1 MERHFI
7 CLANSLKRRGRCI
20 AGIEVTINHGRWTVV
35 RKADGTPRWIRPID
49 RTTEFG
55 EILIDEARTIPLLSI
70 VTLEDVEPIPQQAHQ
85 EDVLY
90 SRMKVIGRTSDS
102 TTILRLFEDRLH
114 PVIFYGTDRAI
125 DVPTYIAA
133 DHSLMFI
140 HADAAN
146 IVTDIREDK
155 TRYRMLLTFNNV
167 TYDLSVTDPDYIEA
181 LNTGRASVGIQSDIY
196 VTLSLGLVYE
206 ERHHKLVA
214 AVVVPGRNIA
224 DNVILPIDVQSKPL
238 SVRHLTKTE
247 RHTIRSVSI
256 VPCQDGLAVR
266 FCRKNGGEDFL
277 SLEEGSNACAWD
289 NVKPRRLQIVTYDN
303 GKEKAR
309 LLSHCHPSLFQFIRE
324 LWFLS
329 KNKRKR
335 KKKY

>member
-20 AGIEVTINHGRWTVV
+20 AGIEVTIDNGRWTVV

-55 EILIDEARTIPLLSI
+55 EILIDEARTVPLLSI
-70 VTLEDVEPIPQQAHQ
+70 VTLEDVVPIPQQAHQ

-90 SRMKVIGRTSDS
+90 SRMKVVGRASDS
-102 TTILRLFEDRLH
+102 AAILHLFEDCLH
-114 PVIFYGTDRAI
+114 RVIFYGTDRAI
-125 DVPTYIAA
+125 DVPTYNAA

-140 HADAAN
+140 HAEAAD
-146 IVTDIREDK
+146 IVVDVRDDK
-155 TRYRMLLTFNNV
+155 TRYRMQLTFNNV

-206 ERHHKLVA
+206 ERHHKLIA
-214 AVVVPGRNIA
+214 AVVVPGRNVA
-224 DNVILPIDVQSKPL
+224 DTVILPADVQSKLL
-238 SVRHLTKTE
+238 SMRQLTKE
-247 RHTIRSVSI
+247 EIHTIRSVSI
-256 VPCQDGLAVR
+256 VPSQDGLAVR

-289 NVKPRRLQIVTYDN
+289 NVKPQRLQIVTYDN

-309 LLSHCHPSLFQFIRE
+309 LLPHRRSSLFQFIRE
-324 LWFLS
+324 LWMS
-329 KNKRKR
+329 P
-335 KKKY
+335 KKS